1 MPDGR
6 TLLYDAGALGGPDV
20 TRRQIAPYLWHRG
33 IRRIDEILLSH
44 ADLDHFNGLPALL
57 ERFAVGQVT
66 MTPSFADKDA
76 PGVRQV
82 RRDLQRYHVPVRVVH
97 AGDRLGAGNM
107 QFEVL
112 HPPAVGPDGNENARS
127 LVLLIRHAGHT
138 LLLTGDL
145 EGPGLA
151 RVLALDPVRADVFM
165 APHHGSRFP
174 NTPELARWAQPRVVI
189 SCEGPPR
196 GPARPAQP
204 YSPMGATFL
213 GTWPHGAI
221 TVRSHTSG
229 LVIETFQT
237 RHRFVVRSNR
247 AP

>member
-1 MPDGR
+1 M
-6 TLLYDAGALGGPDV
+6 L
-20 TRRQIAPYLWHRG
+20 
-33 IRRIDEILLSH
+33 
-44 ADLDHFNGLPALL
+44 ALL
-57 ERFAVGQVT
+57 ERFAIGQVT
-66 MTPSFADKDA
+66 MTPSFADKDT
-76 PGVRQV
+76 PGVQKTMEEIRRRGVPRRIV
-82 RRDLQRYHVPVRVVH
+82 R
-97 AGDRLGAGNM
+97 AGDRLGAGDT

-145 EGPGLA
+145 EGSGLV

-196 GPARPAQP
+196 GPARPAEP

-221 TVRSHTSG
+221 TVRSGQEG
-229 LVIETFQT
+229 LTVETFVT
-237 RHRFVVRSNR
+237 RERIIVGR
-247 AP
+247 AAHE